1 MEPVHFGELRRR
13 LIGADFADVKVE
25 RVLCAGSTS
34 AVFAVDVLGAKAALK
49 IVYNYGATTTMVGD
63 LLQTESTLLRLVPP
77 HRNVVRML
85 YLVNAAPLTPDIVG
99 KLPEA
104 VRGTAAPRNRQGRV
118 CYLPTAG
125 MFMELLPRTLEAHLQ
140 ARGAE
145 LSPKEIISISL
156 QVAAALMHLF
166 DNGVVHGDIKLSN
179 IMVEPVASDADA
191 GVERGCD
198 GDDGGRGGEAAAAAT
213 SVPVAV
219 GTAVR
224 TVLVGFGCAVSRG
237 PGPADMD
244 DEMRILATVGTNFRL
259 GNQAHLAPEV
269 LHALVRK
276 SHLPRHST
284 EEIVIPLA
292 AQPSFA
298 LGVLLFEISAGEH
311 PLPGYPNVV
320 GEMADAFNAAAF
332 AELDDVMGVQYS
344 NLVRELLKPG
354 ARMTVK
360 EAHRCLS
367 VLAEEFD
374 AVDAEPGARAAAP
387 PPLSTAQA
395 AAELANSG
403 KKTRP
408 DPKFVAPVPRPGLR
422 PGGELPSNKAPAAF
436 AGANAA
442 QQLKPR
448 PKPPEPPRFVVA
460 ASTPI
465 TSRAA
470 VPKRKPNRISRFP
483 AIPSSFTKILVV
495 GDCVTSKVELLTC
508 FQNDAWSGLSM
519 PYVPS
524 VFDNYG
530 KMILVN
536 GNPFTVNMVDSSGT
550 EQYCKLRTLNY
561 GHVDVFIML
570 YSVALPQTLEN
581 IREIWAPEALDSSPN
596 AALMVVGTDSASRTD
611 RKLLESGRQFV
622 KLADAEALATQVGA
636 VCAMECSPKTG
647 HNVVQ
652 VWQAAVKAAISE
664 KRPKGE
670 TGNKRRCSVM

>member
-1 MEPVHFGELRRR
+1 MEPVHFTELRRR
-13 LIGADFADVKVE
+13 LVGADFADVKVE

-34 AVFAVDVLGAKAALK
+34 AVFAVDVLGAKTALK

-77 HRNVVRML
+77 HRNIVRML
-85 YLVNAAPLTPDIVG
+85 HLVNAAPLTPNIVG

-104 VRGTAAPRNRQGRV
+104 VRDAAAPRNRQGRV
-118 CYLPTAG
+118 RYPPTAG
-125 MFMELLPRTLEAHLQ
+125 MFMELLPCTLEAHLK

-166 DNGVVHGDIKLSN
+166 DHGVVHGDLKLSN
-179 IMVEPVASDADA
+179 IMVEPVASDAGA

-198 GDDGGRGGEAAAAAT
+198 GDDGGGGGEATVSAA
-213 SVPVAV
+213 SIPVAV

-237 PGPADMD
+237 AGPADMD
-244 DEMRILATVGTNFRL
+244 DEMRILATVGTSFRL
-259 GNQAHLAPEV
+259 GNQTHLAPEV
-269 LHALVRK
+269 LDALVRK
-276 SHLPRHST
+276 GHLPRHST

-311 PLPGYPNVV
+311 PFPGYPNVV
-320 GEMADAFNAAAF
+320 GEMADAFSGAAF

-344 NLVRELLKPG
+344 NIVRELLKPG

-374 AVDAEPGARAAAP
+374 EVDVELAARAAAP

-395 AAELANSG
+395 VAELANSVN
-403 KKTRP
+403 KTRP
-408 DPKFVAPVPRPGLR
+408 DPKVVAPVPRPTLR
-422 PGGELPSNKAPAAF
+422 PGGEPPSNKAPAAF
-436 AGANAA
+436 AGAIAA
-442 QQLKPR
+442 QQPKSR
-448 PKPPEPPRFVVA
+448 PKPPEPPRFAAA
-460 ASTPI
+460 ASAPI
-465 TSRAA
+465 TTGAA
-470 VPKRKPNRISRFP
+470 VPKRKPDRISRFP
-483 AIPSSFTKILVV
+483 AIPSSHNRILVI
-495 GDCVTSKVELLTC
+495 GDSVTSKVELLMC
-508 FQNDAWSGLSM
+508 FQDDEWSGLLGTR
-519 PYVPS
+519 VPTVLDS
-524 VFDNYG
+524 QQK
-530 KMILVN
+530 KMMFN
-536 GNPFTVNMVDSSGT
+536 GNSFTIDLSGTSGT
-550 EQYCKLRTLNY
+550 EEYDRLRTVSCRN
-561 GHVDVFIML
+561 VDVFIMV

-581 IREIWAPEALDSSPN
+581 IREIWAPEALDASPN

-611 RKLLESGRQFV
+611 PKFLESGRRFV
-622 KLADAEALATQVGA
+622 NLADVEALATQLGA
-636 VCAMECSPKTG
+636 VCAMECSPKTD
-647 HNVVQ
+647 HNVLQ
-652 VWQAAVKAAISE
+652 VWQAAVKTVISK
-664 KRPKGE
+664 KRPKEE